1 MKIKPDANKA
11 LGGGKGRGGGRG
23 GGRGR
28 GRGKGG
34 KSRNW
39 SINFAEKKNQN

>member
-1 MKIKPDANKA
+1 MFLHLSRRIKAGSSSAFTNTTL
-11 LGGGKGRGGGRG
+11 LGE

-34 KSRNW
+34 KGRG
-39 SINFAEKKNQN
+39 